1 MGMECSGRET
11 AAFVSELCSELR
23 KLTQNA
29 SLDTLSYLLDIAALE
44 AEQLAQLEIETKT
57 AA

>member
-1 MGMECSGRET
+1 MECSGRDT

-29 SLDTLSYLLDIAALE
+29 SLDTLSYLLYIAALE